1 MGQGIARGRN
11 VADTDETDPQD
22 PGRPDRSFMVASPLR
37 WAVILVFVL
46 IGAVILANGF
56 GDSSGSASA
65 GSGGGSG
72 GGGGA
77 TTSPTPTGQ
86 RTTPPA
92 QPTTPSLTGITV
104 AIYNSTSTAG
114 LANDER
120 QKLDT
125 SGWDVTSIGNTTPP
139 FPVTTI
145 YYLSDAK
152 AQADFLKS
160 SEYPTAEVKPAPPAY
175 RQAKIS
181 VILGEDFSGQ

>member
-1 MGQGIARGRN
+1 
-11 VADTDETDPQD
+11 VADIEEPDQQD
-22 PGRPDRSFMVASPLR
+22 PGRPDRSFMVTSPLR

-46 IGAVILANGF
+46 VGAVILANGF

-65 GSGGGSG
+65 GSGGGST
-72 GGGGA
+72 GGA
-77 TTSPTPTGQ
+77 TQTTPPPTRQ

-125 SGWDVTSIGNTTPP
+125 SGWDVTTIDNTDPP

-152 AQADFLKS
+152 AQADYLKS
-160 SEYPTAEVKPAPPAY
+160 SAYPTADVKPAPPAY

>member
-1 MGQGIARGRN
+1 
-11 VADTDETDPQD
+11 VADIDEPDQQD

-37 WAVILVFVL
+37 WGVILVFVL
-46 IGAVILANGF
+46 VGAVILANGF
-56 GDSSGSASA
+56 GGSSGSASA
-65 GSGGGSG
+65 GSGGSSG
-72 GGGGA
+72 AG
-77 TTSPTPTGQ
+77 TQTSPTPSRQ

-92 QPTTPSLTGITV
+92 RPTTPSLTGITV

-125 SGWDVTSIGNTTPP
+125 SGWDVVSIDNTDPP

-152 AQADFLKS
+152 AQADYLKS
-160 SEYPTAEVKPAPPAY
+160 SAYPTADVKSAPPAY
-175 RQAKIS
+175 RSAKIS

>member
-1 MGQGIARGRN
+1 
-11 VADTDETDPQD
+11 VADIDEPDQQD
-22 PGRPDRSFMVASPLR
+22 PDRPDRSFMVASPLR
-37 WAVILVFVL
+37 WAVILVFV
-46 IGAVILANGF
+46 IVGAVIMANGF
-56 GDSSGSASA
+56 GGSSGSAST
-65 GSGGGSG
+65 GSGGGSRG
-72 GGGGA
+72 G
-77 TTSPTPTGQ
+77 TQTSPTPTGQ

-92 QPTTPSLTGITV
+92 RPTTPPLTGITV
-104 AIYNSTSTAG
+104 AVYNSTSTAG

-125 SGWDVTSIGNTTPP
+125 SGWDVVSVDNTDPP

-152 AQADFLKS
+152 AQADYLKS
-160 SEYPTAEVKPAPPAY
+160 SQYPTAEVKPAPPAY